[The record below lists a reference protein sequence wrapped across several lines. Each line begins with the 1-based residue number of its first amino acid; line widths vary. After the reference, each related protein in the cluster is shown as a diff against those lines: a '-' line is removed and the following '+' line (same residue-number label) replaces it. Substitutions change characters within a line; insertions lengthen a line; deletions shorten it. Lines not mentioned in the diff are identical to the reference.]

1 MNRGKVVALVQAR
14 IDSTRM
20 VEKVR
25 LPLLGQSILRW
36 VVTRVGMSHLVDEVV
51 VVSPD
56 DRFRPLIND
65 CLRPTDERMFIDVP
79 KLSDGRNDVLARMA
93 AAASARQADTVVRI
107 CADRPL
113 VDPELIDRTIA
124 CYSPRPGGYA
134 LNYSHDYNYVRGFG
148 AEVLSNDT
156 LQKLNSLAGTDDDD
170 RHHVTLA
177 AYDRLMFVKGTVG
190 SNSPYSCPSW
200 DLYKSKRYDVDD
212 VEGYEFVKSRVE
224 QFGVGPEDF
233 EDVVQKPGFA
243 FMEV

>member
-1 MNRGKVVALVQAR
+1 
-14 IDSTRM
+14 M
-20 VEKVR
+20 V
-25 LPLLGQSILRW
+25 
-36 VVTRVGMSHLVDEVV
+36 
-51 VVSPD
+51 
-56 DRFRPLIND
+56 
-65 CLRPTDERMFIDVP
+65 
-79 KLSDGRNDVLARMA
+79 
-93 AAASARQADTVVRI
+93 
-107 CADRPL
+107 
-113 VDPELIDRTIA
+113 
-124 CYSPRPGGYA
+124 
-134 LNYSHDYNYVRGFG
+134 FG

-156 LQKLNSLAGTDDDD
+156 LQKLNSLAGTDDD

-212 VEGYEFVKSRVE
+212 VEEYEFVKSRVE

>member
-1 MNRGKVVALVQAR
+1 MSRGKVVALVQAR

-124 CYSPRPGGYA
+124 CYSPGGYA

-156 LQKLNSLAGTDDDD
+156 LQKLNSLAETDDA

-177 AYDRLMFVKGTVG
+177 AYYLAMFIKGTVG
-190 SNSPYSCPSW
+190 SKSPYSCSSL
-200 DLYKSKRYDVDD
+200 DLHKSRRYDVDD